1 LSAQAPSLVPGSIDH
16 CTPPFAAADLAF
28 SGMHC
33 RVSTPFSHA
42 AVIAAAL
49 PALNLPR
56 Q

>member
-1 LSAQAPSLVPGSIDH
+1 LSAQAPSLVPGSTDF

-42 AVIAAAL
+42 AVIAAAPL
-49 PALNLPR
+49 KLNLLR